1 MDIPQEGLQLQ
12 SLITP
17 DGELRLALSPV
28 AIPEPGPDQV
38 VVRVQAAPIN
48 PSDLLLMLG
57 PVDPTSLTAEGEG
70 QTTVVRGRVPQQAMG
85 AVSHRIGKSLPIGN
99 EGAGVVIAAGSSESA
114 QSLLG
119 RTVAILGG
127 EMFSEYRVVDAQRC
141 LVFPESVSARDAA
154 AAFINP
160 LTALSMVETMR
171 QEGHVALVHTAA
183 ASSLGQ
189 MLNRICLA
197 DGIGLVNIVRS
208 QEQTKLL
215 TEAGARHVCD
225 SSAPTFE
232 QDLAAAIAATG
243 ATIGFD
249 AVRGGR
255 LAGQILAAIER
266 VAVGRSGSY
275 SPYGS
280 NVHKQVYIYGGLGQ
294 GPIVLEGWYGM
305 AWGLGGFLVDPSLSR
320 FGPDTAAAMRQRVA
334 AEIKTTFATNFAG
347 EFSLPQALDLG
358 SIAQFSQRATGGKF
372 LITPSRG

>member
-1 MDIPQEGLQLQ
+1 MDFPQEGLQLQ
-12 SLITP
+12 SLVTP
-17 DGELRLALSPV
+17 DGELRLSLSPV
-28 AIPEPGPDQV
+28 ALPEPGPDQV
-38 VVRVQAAPIN
+38 VVRIQAAPIN

-57 PVDPTSLTAEGEG
+57 PVDPASLTTEG
-70 QTTVVRGRVPQQAMG
+70 QGPATVVRGRVPQEAIG
-85 AVSHRIGKSLPIGN
+85 GVSHRMGKSLPVGN

-119 RTVAILGG
+119 RTVAIFGG
-127 EMFSEYRVVDAQRC
+127 GTFSEYRVADAQRC
-141 LVFPESVSARDAA
+141 LVFPGSVSAREAA
-154 AAFINP
+154 AAFVNP
-160 LTALSMVETMR
+160 LTALSMVETLR

-197 DGIGLVNIVRS
+197 DGTGLVNIVRS
-208 QEQTKLL
+208 QEQTALL
-215 TEAGARHVCD
+215 TEAGARHVCN

-249 AVRGGR
+249 AIRGGR

-280 NVHKQVYIYGGLGQ
+280 TVRKQVYIYGGLGP
-294 GPIVLEGWYGM
+294 GPMILEGWYGM
-305 AWGLGGFLVDPSLSR
+305 AWGLGGFLLDPSLSR
-320 FGPDTAAAMRQRVA
+320 FGPETAAAMRRRVA
-334 AEIKTTFATNFAG
+334 AEIKTTFATNYAG
-347 EFSLPQALDLG
+347 EFSLPQALDLS
-358 SIAQFSQRATGGKF
+358 SIAQFAQRATGGKF
-372 LITPSRG
+372 LITPGAG